1 MRYAKKFSCC
11 DASTPKKQVEDSVGS
26 VEYVPMTSM
35 PPVDAA
41 ERIQK
46 ILNKKALNTVTEY
59 TRNTLHVNIKTLHF
73 LQTIIEKYDVQLKTS
88 TLVFG

>member
-11 DASTPKKQVEDSVGS
+11 DDSTPKKQVEDSVES
-26 VEYVPMTSM
+26 VEYIPMTSM

-59 TRNTLHVNIKTLHF
+59 TRNTLHVNIKHLIF
-73 LQTIIEKYDVQLKTS
+73 FRQL
-88 TLVFG
+88 